1 MSIEHRVKQVIIRTL
16 SLEVDAE
23 EIDDEDELFGGGLG
37 INSMATIEIIVGLEE
52 EFGIEVPDED
62 LRVELFDSVQTMA
75 DYVRTALHK
84 VPATPQLRSCFK
96 NALFKRVC

>member
-1 MSIEHRVKQVIIRTL
+1 
-16 SLEVDAE
+16 

-52 EFGIEVPDED
+52 EFCIEVPDEE

-75 DYVRTALHK
+75 DYVRTVLQK
-84 VPATPQLRSCFK
+84 VPEVAGQIE
-96 NALFKRVC
+96 

>member
-1 MSIEHRVKQVIIRTL
+1 MSIEHRVKQVIIRML
-16 SLEVDAE
+16 SLEVDAD

-37 INSMATIEIIVGLEE
+37 INSMATIEIIVGLEV

-75 DYVRTALHK
+75 DYVRTVLQK
-84 VPATPQLRSCFK
+84 VPDAGQLNR
-96 NALFKRVC
+96 R

>member
-52 EFGIEVPDED
+52 EFGIEVPDEE
-62 LRVELFDSVQTMA
+62 LRVELFDSVKTMA
-75 DYVRTALHK
+75 DYVRAVLQK
-84 VPATPQLRSCFK
+84 VPEVTGQIE
-96 NALFKRVC
+96 

>member
-1 MSIEHRVKQVIIRTL
+1 M
-16 SLEVDAE
+16 EVDAE

-52 EFGIEVPDED
+52 EFGIEVPDEE

-75 DYVRTALHK
+75 DYVRAVLQK
-84 VPATPQLRSCFK
+84 VPVAGYIE
-96 NALFKRVC
+96 

>member
-23 EIDDEDELFGGGLG
+23 EIDDEDALFGGGLG
-37 INSMATIEIIVGLEE
+37 LNSMATIEIIVGLEE

-62 LRVELFDSVQTMA
+62 LRVELFDSVQTIA
-75 DYVRTALHK
+75 DYVRTARQK
-84 VPATPQLRSCFK
+84 VPAAGQIE
-96 NALFKRVC
+96 

>member
-16 SLEVDAE
+16 SLEVEAE
-23 EIDDEDELFGGGLG
+23 EIDDEGELFGGGLG

-75 DYVRTALHK
+75 DYVRAVLQK
-84 VPATPQLRSCFK
+84 VPEVAGQIE
-96 NALFKRVC
+96 

>member
-75 DYVRTALHK
+75 DYVRTVLQK
-84 VPATPQLRSCFK
+84 VPEVAGQIE
-96 NALFKRVC
+96 

>member
-23 EIDDEDELFGGGLG
+23 EIDDEGELFGGGLG

-52 EFGIEVPDED
+52 EFGIEVPDEE

-75 DYVRTALHK
+75 DYVRTALQK
-84 VPATPQLRSCFK
+84 VPEVAGQIE
-96 NALFKRVC
+96 

>member
-23 EIDDEDELFGGGLG
+23 EIDDEGELFGGGLG

-52 EFGIEVPDED
+52 EFGIEVPDEE
-62 LRVELFDSVQTMA
+62 LRVELFDSVRTMA
-75 DYVRTALHK
+75 DYVRTALTESTCCRTDRIDFSL
-84 VPATPQLRSCFK
+84 ALR
-96 NALFKRVC
+96 

>member
-1 MSIEHRVKQVIIRTL
+1 MSIEYRIKQVIIRTL

-23 EIDDEDELFGGGLG
+23 EIDDADELFDGGLG
-37 INSMATIEIIVGLEE
+37 LNSMATIEIIVGIEE

-75 DYVRTALHK
+75 DYVRTVLQK
-84 VPATPQLRSCFK
+84 VPEVAGQIE
-96 NALFKRVC
+96 

>member
-16 SLEVDAE
+16 SLEVEAD

-75 DYVRTALHK
+75 DYVRAVLQK
-84 VPATPQLRSCFK
+84 VPEVAGQIE
-96 NALFKRVC
+96 

>member
-16 SLEVDAE
+16 SLEVDAD
-23 EIDDEDELFGGGLG
+23 EIDDEDALFGGGLG
-37 INSMATIEIIVGLEE
+37 LNSMATIEIIVGLEE

-75 DYVRTALHK
+75 DYVRTALQK
-84 VPATPQLRSCFK
+84 VPA
-96 NALFKRVC
+96 AG

>member
-16 SLEVDAE
+16 SLEVDAD

-52 EFGIEVPDED
+52 EFGIEVPDEE

-75 DYVRTALHK
+75 DYVRAVLQK
-84 VPATPQLRSCFK
+84 VPEVAGQIE
-96 NALFKRVC
+96 

>member
-16 SLEVDAE
+16 SLEVDAD

-75 DYVRTALHK
+75 DYVRAVLQK
-84 VPATPQLRSCFK
+84 VPEVAGQIE
-96 NALFKRVC
+96 

>member
-1 MSIEHRVKQVIIRTL
+1 MSVEHRIKQVIIRTL

-23 EIDDEDELFGGGLG
+23 EIDDEDALFGGGLG
-37 INSMATIEIIVGLEE
+37 LNSMATIEIIVGLEE

-75 DYVRTALHK
+75 DYVRAELQK
-84 VPATPQLRSCFK
+84 VPDAGQLK
-96 NALFKRVC
+96 

>member
-1 MSIEHRVKQVIIRTL
+1 MSIEHRIKQVIIRTL

-52 EFGIEVPDED
+52 EFDIEVPDEE

-75 DYVRTALHK
+75 DYVRAVLQK
-84 VPATPQLRSCFK
+84 VPEVAGQIE
-96 NALFKRVC
+96 

>member
-84 VPATPQLRSCFK
+84 VPATPQLK
-96 NALFKRVC
+96 

>member
-16 SLEVDAE
+16 SLEVEAE
-23 EIDDEDELFGGGLG
+23 EIDNEDELFGGGLG

-52 EFGIEVPDED
+52 EFGIEVPDEE

-75 DYVRTALHK
+75 DYVRAVLQK
-84 VPATPQLRSCFK
+84 VPEVAGQIE
-96 NALFKRVC
+96 

>member
-23 EIDDEDELFGGGLG
+23 EIDDKDELFGGGLG

-75 DYVRTALHK
+75 DYVRTVLQK
-84 VPATPQLRSCFK
+84 VPEVAGQIE
-96 NALFKRVC
+96 

>member
-23 EIDDEDELFGGGLG
+23 EIDDEDALFGGGLG
-37 INSMATIEIIVGLEE
+37 LNSMATIEIIVGLEE
-52 EFGIEVPDED
+52 EFGIEVPDEE

-75 DYVRTALHK
+75 DYVRTALQK
-84 VPATPQLRSCFK
+84 VPA
-96 NALFKRVC
+96 AG

>member
-16 SLEVDAE
+16 SLEVDAD
-23 EIDDEDELFGGGLG
+23 EIDDEDALFGGGLG

-52 EFGIEVPDED
+52 EFDIEVPDEE

-75 DYVRTALHK
+75 DYVRAVLQK
-84 VPATPQLRSCFK
+84 VPETAGQIE
-96 NALFKRVC
+96 

>member
-1 MSIEHRVKQVIIRTL
+1 MSIEHRIKQVIIRTL

-23 EIDDEDELFGGGLG
+23 EIDDEDALFGGGLG
-37 INSMATIEIIVGLEE
+37 LNSMATIEIIVGLEE

-75 DYVRTALHK
+75 DYVRTILQK
-84 VPATPQLRSCFK
+84 VPAAGQIE
-96 NALFKRVC
+96 

>member
-16 SLEVDAE
+16 SLEVDAD

-37 INSMATIEIIVGLEE
+37 INSMVTIEIIVGLEE
-52 EFGIEVPDED
+52 EFGIEVPDEE

-75 DYVRTALHK
+75 DYVRTVLQK
-84 VPATPQLRSCFK
+84 VPEVAGQIE
-96 NALFKRVC
+96 

>member
-1 MSIEHRVKQVIIRTL
+1 MSIEYRVKQVIIRTL
-16 SLEVDAE
+16 SLEVDAD

-75 DYVRTALHK
+75 DYVRAVLQK
-84 VPATPQLRSCFK
+84 VPEVAGQIE
-96 NALFKRVC
+96 

>member
-1 MSIEHRVKQVIIRTL
+1 MSIEHRVKWVIIRTL
-16 SLEVDAE
+16 SLEVEAD

-75 DYVRTALHK
+75 DYVRAVLQK
-84 VPATPQLRSCFK
+84 VPA
-96 NALFKRVC
+96 AGYIE